1 MLTSVPSH
9 LPHLQFP
16 EFLKVSSLCTA
27 TKASS
32 LGLCLKLE
40 SQIKENSNVNWS
52 ITLFLCF
59 SFLLRT
65 SSSLR
70 SGKCSPFLFVSQEFV
85 VALCKMMWSM
95 Q

>member
-59 SFLLRT
+59 SFCCLHPPPCGQASAASFCLYLRNLL
-65 SSSLR
+65 
-70 SGKCSPFLFVSQEFV
+70 
-85 VALCKMMWSM
+85 
-95 Q
+95 